1 MIVNS
6 VVEPDILGEV
16 KPRRFDAV
24 TLLSSYT
31 FLLVLIPSP
40 LIFEPLGAAG
50 SVAEMF
56 ADMVFICYLI
66 VWLHPVLAPARGYQP
81 VRRAAIAFACAIIAT
96 YVSVNRHAMPTLELN
111 GADRGVILL
120 CGWLGV
126 MLLAADGIDSMDRLK
141 VLIRRIV
148 IGATTMGALAAVQFF
163 TGLNAVAY
171 IVIPGLTRQYAYSDL
186 GTRDALNRPTS
197 TALTAI
203 ELAAVMAMC
212 LPLAIHQAR
221 FAPPG
226 RRMRCWLQAAVIG
239 ATLPMTVS
247 RTAVV
252 AIAAVV
258 VVILPTWTRRERLI
272 AYLVGI
278 GSIAIMWAT
287 IPGLVGTFT
296 QLFAAIGSDTSTT
309 SRTGAFQAAAPF
321 IDQHPW
327 LGHGFQTFF
336 PQTYFFTDD
345 QYLLSLI
352 ETGVIGLLAL
362 LSLFVAG
369 WFTAR
374 SARRASSDAQTRDLA
389 QCLAAA
395 LAAAAVS
402 FGTFDAFS
410 FSIISG
416 LTFILLG
423 CAGAVWRLTH
433 AQRQAVS
440 VGADQRAGDAVH

>member
-1 MIVNS
+1 MVANS
-6 VVEPDILGEV
+6 VVEQDVLHEV
-16 KPRRFDAV
+16 EPRRFDVV
-24 TLLSSYT
+24 TLLSCYT

-56 ADMVFICYLI
+56 ADLIFICYLI
-66 VWLHPVLAPARGYQP
+66 VWLHPALAPARGYQP

-111 GADRGVILL
+111 GADRGIILT

-148 IGATTMGALAAVQFF
+148 MGATAMGVLAAVQFF

-171 IVIPGLTRQYAYSDL
+171 IVLPGLTRQYAYSDL

-203 ELAAVMAMC
+203 ELAAVMAIC

-226 RRMRCWLQAAVIG
+226 RRLRCWLQAAVIG

-258 VVILPTWTRRERLI
+258 VVLLPTWTRRERLI

-278 GSIAIMWAT
+278 SSVAVMWAT
-287 IPGLVGTFT
+287 IPGWVGTFT
-296 QLFAAIGSDTSTT
+296 QLFAVIGSDSSTT

-352 ETGVIGLLAL
+352 ETGVIGVLAL
-362 LSLFVAG
+362 LGLFATG

-374 SARRASSDAQTRDLA
+374 SARRMSTDPQIRDLA

-395 LAAAAVS
+395 LAASAVS
-402 FGTFDAFS
+402 FATFDAFS

-423 CAGAVWRLTH
+423 CIGAVWRLTRT
-433 AQRQAVS
+433 QRLAVS
-440 VGADQRAGDAVH
+440 VRPDQLVRDPVH